1 MRLKPTSTALLVTML
16 FAICVSVP
24 LHADD
29 PVPYEAEEFPQ
40 FLRDARRF
48 EIVTLGSVPL
58 TMLFTSLLYRTYRIT
73 TSDIE
78 ISWAETRPSLQSER
92 NTVLG
97 FALSASVVVGI
108 VDYVLGLS
116 ERRNQPES

>member
-1 MRLKPTSTALLVTML
+1 MRSKPTSTALLVTML
-16 FAICVSVP
+16 FAIFVSVP
-24 LHADD
+24 LYADD
-29 PVPYEAEEFPQ
+29 PVPYEPEEFPQ

-73 TSDIE
+73 TSDTE

-108 VDYVLGLS
+108 VDYVLGLR